1 MVTLAGSLIL
11 QARNARHDQTPLL
24 LKAANQDL
32 KATNTDLW
40 IKLARSKEELGS
52 LNRESGRYSDA
63 ADNYRKASSI
73 WQLLAIQYP
82 DVKEYQARLA
92 ATEEHRKDLMDHGAA
107 KNPGVTK
114 PRRENE

>member
-1 MVTLAGSLIL
+1 
-11 QARNARHDQTPLL
+11 
-24 LKAANQDL
+24 L

-40 IKLARSKEELGS
+40 TKLAKSKEELGS